1 MADNWSE
8 RLKSFADGAAESGVY
23 ELVQSVGNTRSA
35 KSTVYQL
42 SKRFPEFLWEYKGNC
57 VHVFIPQEEPLK
69 KKAIK
74 KWKLGAEERSLPD
87 TWPPDLKTFQGNPY
101 SDSLEELADLYNY
114 IVVAER
120 SNTITEK
127 NANKIIHSTQALYNL
142 IRRSFEVENV
152 EGIGRANQADEG

>member
-69 KKAIK
+69 KNAIK

-101 SDSLEELADLYNY
+101 LDSLEELAELYNY

-127 NANKIIHSTQALYNL
+127 NANKIIHSTHALYNL
-142 IRRSFEVENV
+142 IRKSFEVKNV